1 MRIRTRTTLTA
12 AAVVALAI
20 AAGPAAVPALAHPAP
35 TGRTPTA
42 STCTA
47 AASPAAA
54 SPASASTAAA
64 SRASSPTLDTE
75 ALQRTIADLP
85 ADDATAAIVRVGG
98 RAGSWQG
105 AAGVRDLTSKQP
117 VLADG
122 RFRAGSV
129 TKVLTA
135 AVVLQLVAEHKVALN
150 QPVQYYLPGLLPADY
165 PPITVAQLL
174 NHTSGLPPADGP
186 GDSFEAQYA
195 HRFDTT
201 TPQQLIAS
209 ATANPLEFAPGC
221 KQHYLNINYTVL
233 GLLIEKVTRD
243 SYEHQVQRRVLDPV
257 GMHDT
262 SYPTDPH
269 ISGPHNLGY
278 QRTSTGLVDVTD
290 WNVSAGWA
298 AGDVISTAADLER
311 FTVALFSGRVV
322 PKAQLRHMLEVP
334 QGITM
339 YDSTDPASYTMGL
352 ARSVLPDGTV
362 SYGKTGER
370 FGYASGMGATLDA
383 HGRIDRTLVFVVNS
397 TDAKSPSGN
406 PRKLPIV
413 LAALQNP

>member
-1 MRIRTRTTLTA
+1 MRIRPRTALTA
-12 AAVVALAI
+12 AAVALAI
-20 AAGPAAVPALAHPAP
+20 AAGPATTQALAHPAP
-35 TGRTPTA
+35 TSSTSSTSTPHTGA
-42 STCTA
+42 
-47 AASPAAA
+47 
-54 SPASASTAAA
+54 
-64 SRASSPTLDTE
+64 LDTE
-75 ALQRTIADLP
+75 ALRRTIANLP
-85 ADDATAAIVRVGG
+85 ADDATAAVIRVGG

-105 AAGVRDLTSKQP
+105 AAGVRDLASRQP

-150 QPVQYYLPGLLPADY
+150 RPVQRYLPELLPADY

-174 NHTSGLPPADGP
+174 NHTSGLHPADGP

-209 ATANPLEFAPGC
+209 ATAHPLEFTPGSA
-221 KQHYLNINYTVL
+221 QHYLNINYTVL
-233 GLLIEKVTRD
+233 GLLIEKVTGD
-243 SYEHQVQRRVLDPV
+243 SYEDQVQRRVLTPL
-257 GMHDT
+257 GMRDT
-262 SYPTDPH
+262 SYPGSDPYLP
-269 ISGPHNLGY
+269 GPHNLGY
-278 QRTSTGLVDVTD
+278 QRTAAGVVDVTD

-339 YDSTDPASYTMGL
+339 YESTDPASYTMGL
-352 ARSVLPDGTV
+352 TRSVLPDGTV
-362 SYGKTGER
+362 CYGKTGER
-370 FGYASGMGATLDA
+370 YGYATGMGATLDTR
-383 HGRIDRTLVFVVNS
+383 GRIDRTLVYVVNS
-397 TDAKSPSGN
+397 TNAKSASGN
-406 PRKLPIV
+406 PRKLPIA
-413 LAALQNP
+413 LAALQHS

>member
-1 MRIRTRTTLTA
+1 MRIPARTALTA
-12 AAVVALAI
+12 AAVALAI
-20 AAGPAAVPALAHPAP
+20 AAGPALAHAAP
-35 TGRTPTA
+35 TPSTHTSSESTPDTKA
-42 STCTA
+42 
-47 AASPAAA
+47 
-54 SPASASTAAA
+54 
-64 SRASSPTLDTE
+64 LDTE

-85 ADDATAAIVRVGG
+85 ADDATAAIIRVGG

-105 AAGVRDLTSKQP
+105 AAGVRDLASGQP
-117 VLADG
+117 VLAAG

-150 QPVQYYLPGLLPADY
+150 RPVQRYLPGLLPADY

-174 NHTSGLPPADGP
+174 NHTSGLRSADGP
-186 GDSFEAQYA
+186 GDPFEAQYA

-209 ATANPLEFAPGC
+209 ATAHPLEFTPGR

-233 GLLIEKVTRD
+233 GLLIEKLTGD
-243 SYEHQVQRRVLDPV
+243 SYERQVQRRILTPL
-257 GMHDT
+257 GMRDT
-262 SYPTDPH
+262 SYPGTDPR
-269 ISGPHNLGY
+269 IPGPHNLGY
-278 QRTSTGLVDVTD
+278 QRTPTGLVDVTD

-311 FTVALFSGRVV
+311 LTVALFSGRVV

-334 QGITM
+334 KGITM

-352 ARSVLPDGTV
+352 TRVVLPDGTV
-362 SYGKTGER
+362 TYGKTGER
-370 FGYASGMGATLDA
+370 YGYASGMGATLDA
-383 HGRIDRTLVFVVNS
+383 QGRIDRTLVYVVNS
-397 TDAKSPSGN
+397 TNAKSASGN

-413 LAALQNP
+413 LAALQDS

>member
-1 MRIRTRTTLTA
+1 MRIRPRTALTA
-12 AAVVALAI
+12 AAVALAI
-20 AAGPAAVPALAHPAP
+20 AAGSAAAVPALAHPAP
-35 TGRTPTA
+35 T
-42 STCTA
+42 
-47 AASPAAA
+47 
-54 SPASASTAAA
+54 ASASTAAA
-64 SRASSPTLDTE
+64 STLDTA

-85 ADDATAAIVRVGG
+85 ADDATAAIIRVGG

-105 AAGVRDLTSKQP
+105 AAGVRDLASGQP

-150 QPVQYYLPGLLPADY
+150 RPVQRYLPGLLPADY

-174 NHTSGLPPADGP
+174 NHTSGLRTADGP
-186 GDSFEAQYA
+186 GDPFEAQYA

-209 ATANPLEFAPGC
+209 ATAHPLEFTPGR

-233 GLLIEKVTRD
+233 GLLIEKVTGD
-243 SYEHQVQRRVLDPV
+243 SYERQVQRRILTPL

-262 SYPTDPH
+262 SYPGTDPH
-269 ISGPHNLGY
+269 IPGPHNLGY

-290 WNVSAGWA
+290 WNLSASWA

-311 FTVALFSGRVV
+311 FTVALFSGRIV

-334 QGITM
+334 KGITM

-352 ARSVLPDGTV
+352 TRGVLSDGTV
-362 SYGKTGER
+362 FYGKTGER
-370 FGYASGMGATLDA
+370 YGYATGMGATLDA
-383 HGRIDRTLVFVVNS
+383 HGRIDRTLVYVVNS
-397 TDAKSPSGN
+397 TDAKSFSGN
-406 PRKLPIV
+406 PRNLPIA
-413 LAALQNP
+413 LAALQDS